1 MARLVLTDASVVING
16 INLSE
21 FITSVAISTSEDVV
35 ETTGMGSGG
44 ARTRV
49 AGLADNSVTFEFN
62 QDFATSGPEVTI
74 NAVGSSLVGTNTTVV
89 VKPTSAAVGASNP
102 SYTFSAVCAEWQ
114 PLSAAVGE
122 LATISATWP
131 ISGTITKAVA

>member
-44 ARTRV
+44 ARTRIS
-49 AGLADNSVTFEFN
+49 GLADNSVTFEFN
-62 QDFATSGPEVTI
+62 QDFATSGPEITI

-89 VKPTSAAVGASNP
+89 VKPTSAAVGVSNP
-102 SYTFSAVCAEWQ
+102 SYSFSAVVAEWQ